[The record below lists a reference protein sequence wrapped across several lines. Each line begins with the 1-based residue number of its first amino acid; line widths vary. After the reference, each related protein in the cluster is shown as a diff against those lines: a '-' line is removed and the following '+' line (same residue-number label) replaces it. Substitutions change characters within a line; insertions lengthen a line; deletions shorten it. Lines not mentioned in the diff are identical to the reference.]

1 MNTLIYLQA
10 LAALPAAL
18 FLLTLLVARRLRR
31 LERQLAAADRAAGQ
45 ALVEAGELAVRADHL
60 DRLRLADA
68 AQLDT
73 ARAGVNALRL
83 MVVEEQAGA
92 MDALRQRVDAIERDA
107 IAAFDTI
114 RTAVDAQQIRVDGV
128 RGDAAAGV
136 REVRTQLAELKQ
148 KVADYDAWRS
158 ETNDHLDELDE
169 VDKDLQGALS
179 AAQTALA
186 QAQQKTAVADGVAAL
201 VGKTA
206 ARLERVDGSVQ
217 SLYTHLETFKSRIDG
232 VERRV
237 NDLAAWR
244 ERTDGLPDPSAP
256 LAERV
261 QILTGR
267 LDAVCEVADDLL
279 KTRAAGVRAVAA
291 VTSLLNHLGGAAAS
305 ARHALEGRG

>member
-1 MNTLIYLQA
+1 MSAVVMIQA
-10 LAALPAAL
+10 LAVLPA
-18 FLLTLLVARRLRR
+18 TLLLLALLFARRLRR
-31 LERQLAAADRAAGQ
+31 LERQRAATDRAAGQ
-45 ALVEAGELAVRADHL
+45 ALVETGELAVRL
-60 DRLRLADA
+60 DQMGRLRIADA

-73 ARAGVNALRL
+73 ARAGLDALRL
-83 MVVEEQAGA
+83 MVEGQAGA
-92 MDALRQRVDAIERDA
+92 LGEQQLRIDAIERDA
-107 IAAFDTI
+107 AA
-114 RTAVDAQQIRVDGV
+114 AVDAVQAR
-128 RGDAAAGV
+128 
-136 REVRTQLAELKQ
+136 LAELERLL
-148 KVADYDAWRS
+148 ANEGGWRA
-158 ETNDHLDELDE
+158 EVNDRLDELHKADA
-169 VDKDLQGALS
+169 GLS
-179 AAQTALA
+179 DWQTVHGERLAAAQTALA

-201 VGKTA
+201 AGKTA